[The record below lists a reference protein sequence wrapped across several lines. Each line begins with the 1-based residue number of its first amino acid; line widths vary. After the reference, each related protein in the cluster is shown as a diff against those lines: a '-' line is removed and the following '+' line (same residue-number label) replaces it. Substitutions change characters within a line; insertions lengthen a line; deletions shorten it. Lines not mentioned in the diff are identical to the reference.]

1 MKGYAEDQQSVFR
14 PEKGGGS
21 TERVIPTK
29 VRIMDENTK
38 LIAGITAKAQI
49 VLEEKEDALT
59 VPVAAVTERNGVSMV
74 LAVKDG
80 VIHEVPVQTGIEGDV
95 ELEILPGEGEEL
107 DETTQIVAAPS
118 EGFTEG
124 MAVTAMAQ

>member
-1 MKGYAEDQQSVFR
+1 
-14 PEKGGGS
+14 
-21 TERVIPTK
+21 
-29 VRIMDENTK
+29 
-38 LIAGITAKAQI
+38 
-49 VLEEKEDALT
+49 
-59 VPVAAVTERNGVSMV
+59 MV

-80 VIHEVPVQTGIEGDV
+80 MIHEVPVQTGIEGDV

-118 EGFTEG
+118 EGLTEG